1 MQGRAA
7 TMLKPSTNDSRIL
20 SNKSSTSTSRPNFRR
35 QHLSKEPLR
44 DGSGRRFRPLIG
56 GKAISAVALLGHNA
70 GPHKPF
76 VSKFVCAQLQES
88 CIPPIS
94 PNNLAGADLCIKI
107 LGVEFSCYPPAHLQP
122 QHVLEGQIWVPSA
135 SSSYC
140 RAHYQFFAAVI
151 PLTASHRRGFR

>member
-1 MQGRAA
+1 MDGLAEMWADSFRS
-7 TMLKPSTNDSRIL
+7 MSLSTVQSDLTTKSGALERLQNGL
-20 SNKSSTSTSRPNFRR
+20 SSGWEVIVAVQVLEIDGGNG
-35 QHLSKEPLR
+35 QDER

-107 LGVEFSCYPPAHLQP
+107 LGIKFSYYPPAHL
-122 QHVLEGQIWVPSA
+122 
-135 SSSYC
+135 
-140 RAHYQFFAAVI
+140 
-151 PLTASHRRGFR
+151 